1 MNAIH
6 AVRRLPLV
14 LAVIAPACTRGDDDA
29 EPGASSTGESD
40 AGASSGA
47 GGGGFD
53 EAAVIA
59 RALAYRDDF
68 TQVSDE
74 PRASQ
79 HGLADTVQV
88 WASPEALMAYRA
100 LDPAGTDA
108 VAWSPAAMLLKE
120 HLDAGGVVSGYTV
133 MAQGDPDSS
142 SDGWWWGRLD
152 ADGTVHETGQVGFCI
167 GCHTT
172 VAARGWA
179 YGVPLD
185 NRR

>member
-1 MNAIH
+1 MSPSDAL
-6 AVRRLPLV
+6 RRLALS
-14 LAVIAPACTRGDDDA
+14 LAAVAGACTSATNDA
-29 EPGASSTGESD
+29 ADGGS
-40 AGASSGA
+40 SSGDTGGSSEG

-53 EAAVIA
+53 DSAAIA

-68 TQVSDE
+68 TQVSDQ

-79 HGLADTVQV
+79 HGLAETVQV
-88 WASPEALMAYRA
+88 WASAEALAAYRA

-108 VAWSPAAMLLKE
+108 AQWPPGSMLLKE
-120 HLDAGGVVSGYTV
+120 HLDAGGTVTGFTV
-133 MAQGDPDSS
+133 MAQGDPGSDSG
-142 SDGWWWGRLD
+142 GWWWARLD